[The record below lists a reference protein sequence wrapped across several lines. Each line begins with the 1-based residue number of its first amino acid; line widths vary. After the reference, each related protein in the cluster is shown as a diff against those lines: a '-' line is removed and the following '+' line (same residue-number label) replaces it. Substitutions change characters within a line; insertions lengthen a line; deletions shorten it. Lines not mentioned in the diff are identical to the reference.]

1 MKKLL
6 IFLLSIVCI
15 FSFLMASAC
24 NNNNQ
29 ENQAKNEVLIL
40 GFNTWDDLAR
50 FDLNPTTFSGNWK
63 LNTDPEYVFEG
74 SASWKIYVDAALVN
88 EPNFK
93 MNATGVK
100 TDITDVTEFNL
111 WAHSDSET
119 PFDIIITAYAGDE
132 AVCSPKATVEKGE
145 NYLSFKLRREAL
157 VQRGQ
162 MITEYSISFSGIKG
176 GTTLYVDEFSAKTTS
191 EAVVFSQAVQEVIDA
206 IANLGSDPTKEQVE
220 SAMEKY
226 RALPTEDKVCVTN
239 YTTLKAS
246 IQSFQLSDLADAK
259 LEEPAKWLFFGDS
272 FGEIQVEGASAGIA
286 SYMYSTEQKHGDDNG
301 SLKVEFEVSSTKWL
315 TLSTVA
321 TSKPESGYPYV
332 EFYVYNDSDQ
342 LKAICVGWNAP
353 ENPMRPGKSLYY
365 MIAPRRWTKIYCPS
379 SWLYDA
385 GGASGGIQ
393 ICGLGDLMTG
403 ASEPPEGSM
412 YFSSFVTRNDEQI
425 IEQSR
430 VGEDANT
437 LYFFDKEV
445 GTGQV
450 TPAVD
455 VYIPY
460 SSAID
465 FEYSKDVKFANEA
478 GSLAITSYEVEY
490 PDDERAKKG
499 DPQIKWNTFG
509 YEFNEGDY
517 VAFYVYNDSDC
528 DVVDIS
534 LGTAHRQRCYKG
546 EWTMVLWSAADL
558 LENGWSWLI
567 GRNYGE
573 KDYAPIDYNRLT
585 GTVYLSKAKVYSKDQ
600 IKDLTTV
607 GATEE
612 YTIGHATLIGNP
624 NVVNNDYDHD
634 NIFAFND
641 PSFKNPYYVNGTLRW
656 HALGLKYQ
664 DEYAPLVG
672 FMFKQSYEMT
682 SNCYMY
688 LTVKGAVEGEIYF
701 QAFNSLVYTDG
712 YTGDGHFGSPS
723 GQLVE
728 TLENG
733 FAIYKFHVGEFI
745 TRANATDFSA
755 FRLAVRKT
763 KKPVTGQ
770 VIVSD
775 IEVKYE

>member
-1 MKKLL
+1 
-6 IFLLSIVCI
+6 
-15 FSFLMASAC
+15 MASAC
-24 NNNNQ
+24 DNNNQ
-29 ENQAKNEVLIL
+29 EKQVENGVLIL

-111 WAHSDSET
+111 WVHSDSET

-176 GTTLYVDEFSAKTTS
+176 GTTLYIDEFSAKTTL
-191 EAVVFSQAVQEVIDA
+191 EAVVFPQAVQEVINA

-272 FGEIQVEGASAGIA
+272 FGEIQVDGASAGIA

-342 LKAICVGWNAP
+342 LKALCVGWNAP

-365 MIAPRRWTKIYCPS
+365 MIAPRHWTKIYCPS

-430 VGEDANT
+430 VGEDENT

-455 VYIPY
+455 VFIPY

-465 FEYSKDVKFANEA
+465 FEYSKDVKFGNEA

-499 DPQIKWNTFG
+499 EPQIKWNTFG

-517 VAFYVYNDSDC
+517 VVFYVYNDSDC

-534 LGTAHRQRCYKG
+534 LGTAHRQRCVKG

-558 LENGWSWLI
+558 LENGWSWLV
-567 GRNYGE
+567 GRNYNQ
-573 KDYAPIDYNRLT
+573 IDTTYSRLT
-585 GTVYLSKAKVYSKDQ
+585 GTIYLSKAKVYSAEQ
-600 IKDLTTV
+600 VKDLDGVEDTFEYTV
-607 GATEE
+607 GNT
-612 YTIGHATLIGNP
+612 TFIGKGDNY
-624 NVVNNDYDHD
+624 NGDYQPDSA
-634 NIFAFND
+634 AFND
-641 PSFKNPYYVNGTLRW
+641 ASYSHKFYVDGVLRW
-656 HALGLKYQ
+656 NVKPKDSSLWPAMGFVFKEVKEITADTYLYVTIANTNANATNGGL
-664 DEYAPLVG
+664 
-672 FMFKQSYEMT
+672 
-682 SNCYMY
+682 YM
-688 LTVKGAVEGEIYF
+688 K
-701 QAFNSLVYTDG
+701 AFNSGGFVDTSQIDG
-712 YTGDGHFGSPS
+712 FYGTR
-723 GQLVE
+723 VE
-728 TLENG
+728 TLDNG
-733 FAIYKFHVGEFI
+733 FATYKFHIGQYAG
-745 TRANATDFSA
+745 TARATDFA
-755 FRLAVRKT
+755 CFRLCADWIIT
-763 KKPVTGQ
+763 KPVSTQ
-770 VIVSD
+770 FVVTD
-775 IEVKYE
+775 ITVVNETPQA

>member
-1 MKKLL
+1 
-6 IFLLSIVCI
+6 
-15 FSFLMASAC
+15 MASAC
-24 NNNNQ
+24 NDKKTG
-29 ENQAKNEVLIL
+29 ENEVLIL
-40 GFNTWDDLAR
+40 GFDTWDDLAR

-63 LNTDPEYVFEG
+63 LNKDLEYVFEG

-100 TDITDVTEFNL
+100 TDITDTTEFNL

-132 AVCSPKATVEKGE
+132 VVCSPKATVEEGE

-157 VQRGQ
+157 VQKGQ

-176 GTTLYVDEFSAKTTS
+176 GTTVYLDGFSAKTTTA
-191 EAVVFSQAVQEVIDA
+191 AVVFTKEVQDVIDA
-206 IANLGSDPTKEQVE
+206 IADLGGNPTKEQVE

-226 RALPTEDKVCVTN
+226 RALPVEDKVCVTN

-246 IQSFQLSDLADAK
+246 IQPFQLDDLADAK
-259 LEEPAKWLFFGDS
+259 LYEPAKWLFFGDS
-272 FGEIQVEGASAGIA
+272 FGEIQVAEAGPGIA

-301 SLKVEFEVSSTKWL
+301 SLKVEFEVSSTKWV

-321 TSKPESGYPYV
+321 SSKPESGYSYL

-342 LKAICVGWNAP
+342 LKALCVGWHAP
-353 ENPMRPGKSLYY
+353 ENPMKDDDDENKTFYY
-365 MIAPRRWTKIYCPS
+365 IIAPRQWTRVYCLS
-379 SWLYDA
+379 SWLCDA

-393 ICGLGDLMTG
+393 ICGLGDLVTG
-403 ASEPPEGSM
+403 ESQPPEGAM
-412 YFSSFVTRNDEQI
+412 YFSSFVTRNDDKI

-445 GTGQV
+445 GTGHLI
-450 TPAVD
+450 PAVD
-455 VYIPY
+455 VFIPY

-465 FEYSKDVKFANEA
+465 IEYSTDVKFANEA
-478 GSLAITSYEVEY
+478 GSLAITSHEVEY

-573 KDYAPIDYNRLT
+573 EDYAPDIYTRLT
-585 GTVYLSKAKVYSKDQ
+585 GTIYLSKAKVYSAQ
-600 IKDLTTV
+600 QVKDLTTV
-607 GATEE
+607 EATEE
-612 YTIGHATLIGNP
+612 YTIGHATLMGSP
-624 NVVNNDYDHD
+624 DTVNNDYDHD
-634 NIFAFND
+634 NKEAFND
-641 PSFKNPYYVNGTLRW
+641 PSFKNPFYVNGMLRW

-664 DEYAPLVG
+664 DEYSPQIA
-672 FMFKQSYEMT
+672 FKFKEPYEMA

-688 LTVKGAVEGEIYF
+688 LTVKGAIEGEIDI
-701 QAFNSLVYTDG
+701 QAFNSLVDTDG
-712 YTGDGHFGSPS
+712 YTLDTHFGSSS

-728 TLENG
+728 TLSDG
-733 FAIYKFHVGEFI
+733 FAVYKFHVGADSSA
-745 TRANATDFSA
+745 TNATDFSA

-763 KKPVTGQ
+763 KKPITGQ